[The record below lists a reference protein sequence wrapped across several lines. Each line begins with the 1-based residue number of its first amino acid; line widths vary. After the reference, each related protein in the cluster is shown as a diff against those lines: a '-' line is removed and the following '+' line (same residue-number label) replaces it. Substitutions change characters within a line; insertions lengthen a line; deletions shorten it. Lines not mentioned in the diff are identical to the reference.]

1 MKLESQWIV
10 GFVDGEGYFH
20 IDITENKTCKTG
32 YQVLP
37 EFVIIQHEK
46 DVNLLHAIKSFFG
59 CGVVRRD
66 QADRMCFRVRKF
78 EHLSDIILPFFE
90 KHQLKSLK
98 KVEFLKFRKVI
109 LLMKEDKHLTLEGLE
124 EIQTIKAKKFKI
136 ESSPLRREEGDN

>member
-10 GFVDGEGYFH
+10 GFVDGEAYFN

-37 EFVIIQHEK
+37 EFVIIQHERE
-46 DVNLLHAIKSFFG
+46 VNLLHAIKSFFG

-66 QADRMCFRVRKF
+66 HADRMCFRVRKF

-90 KHQLKSLK
+90 KHHLKSLK

-109 LLMKEDKHLTLEGLE
+109 LLMKEDKHLRLEGLE
-124 EIQTIKAKKFKI
+124 EIQNIKAKKFKI